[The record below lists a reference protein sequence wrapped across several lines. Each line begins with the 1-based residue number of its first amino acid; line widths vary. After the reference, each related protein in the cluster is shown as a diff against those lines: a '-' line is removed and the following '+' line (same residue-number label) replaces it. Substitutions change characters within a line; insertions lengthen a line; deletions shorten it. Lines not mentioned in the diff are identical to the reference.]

1 MGRIL
6 AVDFGNR
13 RIGVAVS
20 DPLQIIA
27 TPLETLTI
35 TSLKDGVSRLAAL
48 CGEIGPE
55 AVIMGYPLGTSGNK
69 TEQTIIV
76 DEVIE
81 ALSAR
86 TDIPIIKWDE
96 RYTSVEAEQILRQQG
111 IKTRDNKGIIDQL
124 AARIM
129 LQEFLDSRST
139 S

>member
-129 LQEFLDSRST
+129 LQEFLDSRSK